1 MARLGP
7 KASAAELVSALRT
20 SSLPCRMLLSSA
32 CALVAAVSVVRAELS
47 PALLELVRANLASS
61 AAHSWEYGTRAE
73 AELEYAYPSLSVCAS
88 SYASLY

>member
-1 MARLGP
+1 M
-7 KASAAELVSALRT
+7 
-20 SSLPCRMLLSSA
+20 MLLSSA
-32 CALVAAVSVVRAELS
+32 CALVAALSVVRAELS
-47 PALLELVRANLASS
+47 PALLELVRSNLASS